1 MANAQTTQN
10 PASSGYQVAA
20 ASVNDG
26 NAIAPVGDTLR
37 ESRPHTQHEVSHPVE
52 SGSSAPNAGLGAQSI
67 DGGTILEDKK
77 RAKSKCIL
85 Q

>member
-1 MANAQTTQN
+1 MANQQTTQN

-26 NAIAPVGDTLR
+26 NSISPTGNTLG
-37 ESRPHTQHEVSHPVE
+37 ESRPHTQHETSHPVAE
-52 SGSSAPNAGLGAQSI
+52 GSSAPNAGLGAQSI
-67 DGGTILEDKK
+67 DGGTILEDSK
-77 RAKSKCIL
+77 RPKGKCII